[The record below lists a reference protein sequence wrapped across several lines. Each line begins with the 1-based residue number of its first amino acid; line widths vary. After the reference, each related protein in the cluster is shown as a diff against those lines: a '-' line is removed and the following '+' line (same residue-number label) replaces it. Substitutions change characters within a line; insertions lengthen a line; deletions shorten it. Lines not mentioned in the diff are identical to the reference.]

1 MSKNNY
7 TQNNEFVSTS
17 QKITITDYVLNN
29 SKEIRQNHIDLS
41 NPCLKASYER
51 DHGKDNE
58 EMSTCHQMRVATKN
72 TKQYLNLIGQTSSKI
87 HTCHLCENNS
97 SAPNG
102 FICTAPTHIYFG
114 TNFENQNDIDRPE
127 KQKHEPVSRHEASKR
142 SAQSRKENNEEAF
155 LQGMSDMGKIAASKD
170 NHMNKKFKFCI
181 WCNKS
186 FNLGNFYYHGD
197 NCKLNPSSSRFEKK

>member
-1 MSKNNY
+1 MSNTNY
-7 TQNNEFVSTS
+7 TQNNELISNS
-17 QKITITDYVLNN
+17 KKITIIDYVLNN
-29 SKEIRQNHIDLS
+29 SQEIRQNHIDLS
-41 NPCLKASYER
+41 NPCLRASYER
-51 DHGKDNE
+51 NHGKDNE

-127 KQKHEPVSRHEASKR
+127 KQKHEPVSRHEASKK
-142 SAQSRKENNEEAF
+142 SAFSKRKKDEEAY
-155 LQGMSDMGKIAASKD
+155 LQIMSDMGKIAALKN
-170 NHMNKKFKFCI
+170 NHPNNTNIICQ
-181 WCNKS
+181 WC
-186 FNLGNFYYHGD
+186 NLGNNLGNYKRWHGD
-197 NCKLNPSSSRFEKK
+197 NCKKNPSSYRFKI